1 LESAHKIRTIVFDK
15 TGTITKG
22 KPSVVDKRIFI
33 QNSHMTIDRM
43 LAIAGLI
50 LSNIFFEIFFFSIE
64 KGTAESGSEHPL
76 ALAVRNHCK
85 EYFGSEELGL
95 CRDFKATWGYGLQA
109 NVSNIECLIPNTN
122 HQNPSNQYA
131 VLIGNREWM
140 KCNHLT
146 IDDGIDKTMSVHEYD
161 GHTAILIAIDGKI
174 VGMLAIADEIKATA
188 PLTIFTL
195 ESLGLRTILL
205 TGDNV
210 KTARAIANQVGIK
223 TVYAEVLPTHKER
236 FIANLKENRAEN
248 GKVAMVGDGINDSPA
263 LARADVGIAVGT
275 GADVAV
281 EAASIVLI
289 RDELFDVVAA
299 ILLSKKTVW
308 RIRINFLFATIY
320 NFVGIPIAAGIK
332 ILFFLNLNTVKPPY
346 SGHPSDFSK
355 VSTIERLGLFK
366 SKVFTKSRRV
376 F

>member
-1 LESAHKIRTIVFDK
+1 
-15 TGTITKG
+15 
-22 KPSVVDKRIFI
+22 
-33 QNSHMTIDRM
+33 
-43 LAIAGLI
+43 
-50 LSNIFFEIFFFSIE
+50 
-64 KGTAESGSEHPL
+64 
-76 ALAVRNHCK
+76 VRNHCK
-85 EYFGSEELGL
+85 EHFGTEELGL
-95 CRDFKATWGYGLQA
+95 CKDFKATWGYGLQA

-122 HQNPSNQYA
+122 QRDQYS

-140 KCNHLT
+140 KCNHLKV
-146 IDDGIDKTMSVHEYD
+146 DDGIDKTMSAHEHD

-174 VGMLAIADEIKATA
+174 VGMLAIADEIKPTA
-188 PLTIFTL
+188 PLTIYTL

-210 KTARAIANQVGIK
+210 KTARAIASQVGIK

-308 RIRINFLFATIY
+308 RIRINFIFATVY
-320 NFVGIPIAAGIK
+320 NFIGIPIAAGKFFFSSIK
-332 ILFFLNLNTVKPPY
+332 ILNI
-346 SGHPSDFSK
+346 FSCRC
-355 VSTIERLGLFK
+355 SSSSWCSINALDGF
-366 SKVFTKSRRV
+366 SSYGIIIG
-376 F
+376 

>member
-1 LESAHKIRTIVFDK
+1 LQVYFNSIKDK
-15 TGTITKG
+15 T
-22 KPSVVDKRIFI
+22 
-33 QNSHMTIDRM
+33 
-43 LAIAGLI
+43 LI
-50 LSNIFFEIFFFSIE
+50 LFIIL
-64 KGTAESGSEHPL
+64 GTAESGSEHPL

-85 EYFGSEELGL
+85 EHFGSDQLGL

-109 NVSNIECLIPNTN
+109 NISNIDCLVPNN
-122 HQNPSNQYA
+122 GINSSHIYS

-140 KCNHLT
+140 KCNHLKV
-146 IDDGIDKTMSVHEYD
+146 DDGIDKTMSVHEHD

-174 VGMLAIADEIKATA
+174 VGMLAIADEIKPTA
-188 PLTIFTL
+188 PLTIYVL

-210 KTARAIANQVGIK
+210 QTARAIASQVGIK

-236 FIANLKENRAEN
+236 FIANLKENKIKN
-248 GKVAMVGDGINDSPA
+248 GKIAMVGDGINDSPA

-299 ILLSKKTVW
+299 IMLSKKTVW

-320 NFVGIPIAAGIK
+320 NLVGIPIAAGYFK
-332 ILFFLNLNTVKPPY
+332 INK
-346 SGHPSDFSK
+346 
-355 VSTIERLGLFK
+355 
-366 SKVFTKSRRV
+366 
-376 F
+376 